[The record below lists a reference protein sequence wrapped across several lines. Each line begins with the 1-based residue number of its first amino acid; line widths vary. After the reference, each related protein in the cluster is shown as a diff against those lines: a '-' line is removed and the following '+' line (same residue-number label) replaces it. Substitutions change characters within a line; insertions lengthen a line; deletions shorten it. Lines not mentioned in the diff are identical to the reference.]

1 MIGDRA
7 GKNMLRWIFFYAVA
21 VGISVSSGATAQ
33 TAPRFYAKQIAN
45 ACEGLGLDPSEAP
58 YAFCAMS
65 LQDAAAGVEQ
75 AHNIGVARRVCARKG
90 YRVGTPAFANCVLD
104 REDEISESQPKMPA
118 PVATNEPFR
127 TYQRPD
133 QRKAVPRACAQL
145 GLDPGSSAFST
156 CVSNLNMTLDDS
168 NMVGSD

>member
-1 MIGDRA
+1 V
-7 GKNMLRWIFFYAVA
+7 GKHMLRWIFISTLAAGLSVA
-21 VGISVSSGATAQ
+21 SGAMAQ
-33 TAPRFYAKQIAN
+33 TASTSYGRQIAN

-65 LQDAAAGVEQ
+65 LQDAAAGAEQ
-75 AHNIGVARRVCARKG
+75 PHDIGVARRVCARNG
-90 YRVGTPAFANCVLD
+90 YRVGTPAFADCVLD

-133 QRKAVPRACAQL
+133 QRKAVPRACARL